1 MRKILKTIPLT
12 ISVASIILFIY
23 NKIMIHVRN
32 AAMTDE
38 IRKTLNIYLT
48 ISVFSFILYLIV
60 CLIFY
65 IFGKKERYIEVEE
78 NYRSGFTIDSY
89 IIINAI
95 KLIFVI
101 AGIIFLGYKIYMY
114 RINIPYLY

>member
-12 ISVASIILFIY
+12 ISIASIILFIY
-23 NKIMIHVRN
+23 NKVMINVRN
-32 AAMTDE
+32 AAVTEE
-38 IRKTLNIYLT
+38 ISKTLNIYLT
-48 ISVFSFILYLIV
+48 ISVFSFIVYLII

-65 IFGKKERYIEVEE
+65 IFGKKERYIEAEE
-78 NYRSGFTIDSY
+78 NYRSGFSVDSY
-89 IIINAI
+89 IIINAV

-114 RINIPYLY
+114 RMNIPYLY